1 MSLTLLFGCNDSN
14 VEKEVP
20 FEKLSSEVTGINFA
34 NSITPNIETQENLF
48 DYDYFYNGSGVGI
61 ADINNDGLK
70 DILFTANQQDNRLFL
85 NKGNLKFEDITK
97 LSNINSANKKW
108 SSGVTF
114 VDLNNDGW
122 LDVYISQGGP
132 NSPKSRKNLL
142 LINNL

>member
-1 MSLTLLFGCNDSN
+1 MSLTLLFGCNDGY

-34 NSITPNIETQENLF
+34 NSITPNIETLENLF

-97 LSNINSANKKW
+97 SSNINSKNKKW

-114 VDLNNDGW
+114 ADLNNDGW
-122 LDVYISQGGP
+122 LENHMAMP
-132 NSPKSRKNLL
+132 
-142 LINNL
+142 